1 MQRSQ
6 LMAKRNTL
14 ACSTRPRGG
23 CAIGFDVAATHAKR
37 PRSDLN
43 FPETTHVKEE
53 ISEKKEKRTG
63 GMHQQDKFQRSVQ
76 ERKEVSSM
84 DQQ

>member
-1 MQRSQ
+1 
-6 LMAKRNTL
+6 
-14 ACSTRPRGG
+14 
-23 CAIGFDVAATHAKR
+23 
-37 PRSDLN
+37 LN